1 MLQSAEIG
9 NRNTTTTTIQTVA
22 VVVVAAWWS
31 WSQKKC
37 VCQLCALNL

>member
-31 WSQKKC
+31 WSQKN
-37 VCQLCALNL
+37 VFVNSVH